1 MIVPGEQELGGFVRR
16 YQTDVSRHGRTGVIS
31 LVIGVA
37 AGAVAIPIV
46 IQTFEE
52 STSGTFAGLVVGVAL
67 LCLWSGITNGLRY
80 TSRHGEIY
88 TVREG
93 GLVYRRTGETRVIP
107 WENIRK
113 VSDSGQNNAISAAM
127 GWDVHCRIKVRDG
140 KRLLLTG
147 FTEDAA
153 ELARTI
159 QQAVGAGTRPAP
171 RERGL

>member
-1 MIVPGEQELGGFVRR
+1 MTAPGEQELGGFVRR
-16 YQTDVSRHGRTGVIS
+16 HQTDVARHGRTGIIS

-37 AGAVAIPIV
+37 ASAVAVPIV
-46 IQTFEE
+46 IQTFED
-52 STSGTFAGLVVGVAL
+52 SSSGTFAGLVVGAAL

-80 TSRHGEIY
+80 TSRHGEVY

-93 GLVYRRTGETRVIP
+93 GLVHRRTGESARVIP
-107 WENIRK
+107 WESIRK

-127 GWDVHCRIKVRDG
+127 GWDVHCRIKVREG

-153 ELARTI
+153 ELSQTI
-159 QQAVGAGTRPAP
+159 QRAVTQGTRPLP
-171 RERGL
+171 TERA